1 MDLRPFIENLQL
13 QLAVAAETGGDEARA
28 LAERLTAPLDASV
41 RLMLLEVLG
50 VAAEEI
56 TCDLAPGSVE
66 VRLRGGDPEF
76 VVTPPPVDSSP
87 DDLAYGEDGPS
98 PSGRAVTSVGPS
110 ASVEDDEGAMS
121 RINLRMPD
129 HFKARI
135 EHAAGAE
142 GLSVNAWLVRAAG
155 AALQRADPDRRRDR
169 RAPQGAQHYKGWA
182 R

>member
-1 MDLRPFIENLQL
+1 MDLRPYVENLRL
-13 QLAVAAETGGDEARA
+13 QLEVSAETGGDETRA
-28 LAERLTAPLDASV
+28 LAQRLIAPLDASV

-50 VAAEEI
+50 TAAEEI

-76 VVTPPPVDSSP
+76 VVTSPPVDPSP
-87 DDLAYGEDGPS
+87 DALAYGDDGPS
-98 PSGRAVTSVGPS
+98 PSSRPVTGAGPS
-110 ASVEDDEGAMS
+110 ASVEDDAGAMQ

-135 EHAAGAE
+135 EHTAGAE
-142 GLSVNAWLVRAAG
+142 GLSVNAWLVRAA
-155 AALQRADPDRRRDR
+155 ADALERANPDRRRDR
-169 RAPQGAQHYKGWA
+169 LAPQGAQHYQGWA